1 MFDSVPPK
9 NLFVSGNLTLLS
21 MGIWRV
27 AHPPTPY
34 PHKCPPPHTRILYIH
49 FVVTLCRLSEQA
61 QRHLQDSERFE
72 DILLG
77 ASRPTMVVQRYDE
90 LFSQARVDA
99 LDAIE
104 EHLKTNDVDGAFG
117 IDLVLNVFKVG
128 IIIIILALW

>member
-1 MFDSVPPK
+1 MGVWMR
-9 NLFVSGNLTLLS
+9 VVHALS
-21 MGIWRV
+21 LSLSLSLIF
-27 AHPPTPY
+27 
-34 PHKCPPPHTRILYIH
+34 ILNE
-49 FVVTLCRLSEQA
+49 CRLSEQA

-104 EHLKTNDVDGAFG
+104 EHLKTNGVEEAFG

-128 IIIIILALW
+128 IYILPD